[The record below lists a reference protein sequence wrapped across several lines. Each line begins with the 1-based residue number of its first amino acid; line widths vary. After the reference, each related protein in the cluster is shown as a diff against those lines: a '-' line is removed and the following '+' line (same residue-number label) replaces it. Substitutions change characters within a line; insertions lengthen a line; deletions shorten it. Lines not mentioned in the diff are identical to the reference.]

1 MIHLLCQQ
9 GILWE
14 ELGGLSDE
22 DKKQTGIIF
31 AISDSDGIQ
40 HASCANVRGDRVCPG
55 ADR

>member
-1 MIHLLCQQ
+1 MIHLLWQQ

-40 HASCANVRGDRVCPG
+40 YASCANVRGDRVCPG